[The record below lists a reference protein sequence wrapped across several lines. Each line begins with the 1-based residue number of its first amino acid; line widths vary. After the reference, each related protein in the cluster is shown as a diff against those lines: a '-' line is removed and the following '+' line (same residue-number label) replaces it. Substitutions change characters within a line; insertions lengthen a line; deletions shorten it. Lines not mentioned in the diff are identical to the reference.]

1 MAASVPSS
9 ASHVKHHVNEDI
21 NKYYEVKDILG
32 TYVRA
37 LPCSR
42 AIAPSLSRAVSLSL
56 SARKNR
62 LALCLSHRSCGCHVP
77 SCGVFVFAC
86 DLWRASGAFSEVKRG
101 VNRTTGEEVAI
112 KIMTKS
118 KDNRKM
124 EIIEIEIEVLK
135 RVNHPNVI
143 KLYEIFD
150 NRNDIALVLQLYVR
164 CAALLGVLDRRG
176 AIVARSDRAISR
188 LALGASPSQHHGRRA
203 L

>member
-1 MAASVPSS
+1 M
-9 ASHVKHHVNEDI
+9 
-21 NKYYEVKDILG
+21 
-32 TYVRA
+32 
-37 LPCSR
+37 
-42 AIAPSLSRAVSLSL
+42 
-56 SARKNR
+56 
-62 LALCLSHRSCGCHVP
+62 P

-150 NRNDIALVLQLYVR
+150 NRNDIALVLQLYARCLASLIVVVR
-164 CAALLGVLDRRG
+164 L
-176 AIVARSDRAISR
+176 
-188 LALGASPSQHHGRRA
+188 
-203 L
+203 